1 MDIFSLTKK
10 SNFWAFITWL
20 IDPPVIFI
28 RKDVISRCPVEHCQL
43 LCVVCH
49 VKLYKLNVMGEW
61 VAFAVAPIHTFIPN
75 GTNHIECHYWL
86 AILVDNIR
94 RWGNFV
100 ILDMSDTTYSHNKNH
115 RQLMMMHISL
125 YNEIKY
131 MFRANSETVSSITT
145 ALQYLIL
152 ALFRKCPPQSGAQPK
167 ERSRHKR
174 ISIYK
179 YHHSTLSAT

>member
-1 MDIFSLTKK
+1 MGRMWDAMTLPINDYLDDMRLS
-10 SNFWAFITWL
+10 SNGYCISNYLSYDA
-20 IDPPVIFI
+20 I
-28 RKDVISRCPVEHCQL
+28 RPKFT
-43 LCVVCH
+43 
-49 VKLYKLNVMGEW
+49 YTYVMGEW